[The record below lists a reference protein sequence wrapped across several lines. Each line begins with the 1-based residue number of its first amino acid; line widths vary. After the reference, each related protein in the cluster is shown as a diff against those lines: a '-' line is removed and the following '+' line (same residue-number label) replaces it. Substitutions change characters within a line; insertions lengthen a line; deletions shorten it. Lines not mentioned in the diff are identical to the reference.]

1 MVALL
6 IGFLIIIIFD
16 IHKNTNKLKKVIVL
30 GAGLIGK
37 PIAEKLAEDKN
48 YSIAIA
54 DISQDQLIAIENSR
68 IQKIKANLQNK
79 TELLSLV
86 KPFDFIIN
94 AVPGFM
100 GYECLSNCIK
110 SGKDIVDIAFYPE
123 DVFGL
128 SELALQNDVRV
139 ISDMG
144 VAPGMSNLLVGYAA
158 NKLDKVHKADIY
170 VGGLP
175 KIRTKPW
182 EYKAVFS
189 PADVIEEYTRPARV
203 VRNGQIVTVPPLT
216 EIELLE
222 FDGVGT
228 LEAFNSDGLRTLLTT
243 IKAEEMSEKTL
254 RYPGYAN
261 KIQLLSDN
269 GFFNPEEI
277 EVEGKL
283 VSPLELT
290 SKLLFKQWKLEE
302 NDEDITI
309 MRIVVEGEESGKLM
323 RYSFDLHD
331 EFDKKTGVHS
341 MARATGYTAS
351 TALKLLVENKFTKK
365 GISVG
370 EMMADDEDVVN
381 FMLDGLKQY
390 GVSYKSKVESI

>member
-1 MVALL
+1 M
-6 IGFLIIIIFD
+6 
-16 IHKNTNKLKKVIVL
+16 KKIIVL

-37 PIAEKLAEDKN
+37 PIAEKLAKDKT
-48 YSIAIA
+48 YSVTIA
-54 DISQDQLIAIENSR
+54 DISQFQLDAVDNNGV
-68 IQKIKANLQNK
+68 QKVKANLQDK
-79 TELLSLV
+79 VELISLV
-86 KPFDFIIN
+86 SSFDFIIN

-100 GYECLSNCIK
+100 GYECLRNCIEA
-110 SGKDIVDIAFYPE
+110 GKDIVDIAFYPE

-128 SELALQNDVRV
+128 SDLALQNNVRV

-175 KIRTKPW
+175 KVRTSPW

-189 PADVIEEYTRPARV
+189 PADVIEEYTRPARI
-203 VRNGQIVTVPPLT
+203 VRNGKIVTVPPLT

-228 LEAFNSDGLRTLLTT
+228 LEAFNSDGLRSLLYTV
-243 IKAEEMSEKTL
+243 KADNMSEKTL
-254 RYPGYAN
+254 RYPGYAT

-290 SKLLFKQWKLEE
+290 SKLLFKQWKLQE

-331 EFDKKTGVHS
+331 EYHNKTGVHS
-341 MARATGYTAS
+341 MARTTGYTAC
-351 TALKLLVENKFTKK
+351 TALKLLTENKFTKK

-390 GVSYKSKVESI
+390 GVIYKSNVEYL

>member
-1 MVALL
+1 MLL
-6 IGFLIIIIFD
+6 LLGEFLNNIIFD
-16 IHKNTNKLKKVIVL
+16 IHKNINKLKKVIVL

-48 YSIAIA
+48 YSVAVA
-54 DISQDQLIAIENSR
+54 DINQNQLDAIENRR
-68 IQKIKANLQNK
+68 IQKIKANLQDK
-79 TELLSLV
+79 VELISLV
-86 KPFDFIIN
+86 ESFDFVIN

-100 GYECLSNCIK
+100 GYECLRNCIDAR
-110 SGKDIVDIAFYPE
+110 KDIVDIAFYPE
-123 DVFGL
+123 DVFDL
-128 SELALQNDVRV
+128 SELALKNNVRV
-139 ISDMG
+139 ICDMG

-158 NKLDKVHKADIY
+158 NKLDKVTKADIY

-203 VRNGQIVTVPPLT
+203 VRNGKIVTVPPLT

-228 LEAFNSDGLRTLLTT
+228 LEAFNSDGLRSLLFT
-243 IKAEEMSEKTL
+243 IEADNMSEKTL
-254 RYPGYAN
+254 RYPGYAD

-269 GFFNPEEI
+269 GFFKPEKI

-290 SKLLFKQWKLEE
+290 SKLLFEQWKLEE

-309 MRIVVEGEESGKLM
+309 MRIVVEGEKSGKLM
-323 RYSFDLHD
+323 RYSFDLYD
-331 EFDKKTGVHS
+331 EFDKQTGVHS
-341 MARATGYTAS
+341 MARTTGYTAS
-351 TALKLLVENKFTKK
+351 TALKLLAENKFTKK

-370 EMMADDEDVVN
+370 EMMADDEVVVN
-381 FMLDGLKQY
+381 FMLDGLKKH
-390 GVSYKSKVESI
+390 GVIYKSNVEYL

>member
-1 MVALL
+1 LVALL

-79 TELLSLV
+79 TELLLLV